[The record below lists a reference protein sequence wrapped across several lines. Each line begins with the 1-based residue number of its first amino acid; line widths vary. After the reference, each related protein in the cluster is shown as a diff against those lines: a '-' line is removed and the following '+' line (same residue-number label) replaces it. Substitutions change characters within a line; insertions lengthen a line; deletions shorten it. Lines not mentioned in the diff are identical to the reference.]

1 MSPADRTCDLL
12 VVGSGAGGLAAAVTA
27 AHLGLE
33 VIVVEKRPRLGGTT
47 AWSGGWLWI
56 PRNPLAIA
64 AGIVEDG
71 EAPRTYLAAELGEA
85 YDEARITTLLDQG
98 PAMVAFFRRE
108 TALDFVD
115 GNVIPDFHDRS
126 PGAGRG
132 GRSLCAA
139 PYDGRRLGRRI
150 ADVEPPLD
158 LVAPFGMGIASG
170 ADLRHFLDSR
180 RKLGSF
186 LHAVKRFARHFAD
199 VALHGRGLHLV
210 GGNALVARLV
220 KSADDRGVG
229 FLTATAARAPIIE
242 AGRVVGL
249 EVEGAQGRFAIRARR
264 GVVLA
269 AGGFPHDT
277 ARKARMFPHAP
288 TGREHYS
295 AAPEA
300 NTGDGLA
307 IGEAAGGRVRDDL
320 PHAGAWAPVS
330 LVPRRDGSFGRFPHL
345 VERAKPGLIMVRRD
359 GRRFVDEADSYHDV
373 MSALF
378 AATPAGEPA
387 EAWLICDAAFLARY
401 GLGRV
406 RPSPWPRRPW
416 LKNGYLRRGRSLE
429 ALALACGIDPAGLAA
444 TVERFNGPA
453 RLGHDP
459 EFHRG
464 TSPYNRIQGEPDRHP
479 NPCVAPIERAPFY
492 AVKIVPG
499 SLGTFA
505 GLATD
510 ARARVLDRDDRPIPG
525 LWAVGN
531 DMSSPM
537 GGRYPA
543 GGITLGPAMTF
554 GYVAAKD
561 AAGGYVAAQDAA
573 GDADAT
579 HATAVPSRTASDA
592 AILPS
597 PLPATDEARRHAP

>member
-1 MSPADRTCDLL
+1 MSEAGRVCDLV

-47 AWSGGWLWI
+47 AWSGGWMWI
-56 PRNPLAIA
+56 PGNRLAVE
-64 AGIVEDG
+64 AGIVE
-71 EAPRTYLAAELGEA
+71 EPQAPRTYLRAELGTA
-85 YDEARITTLLDQG
+85 YDEALISTLLDEG
-98 PAMVAFFRRE
+98 PAMIEFFRRE
-108 TALDFVD
+108 TALAFID
-115 GNVIPDFHDRS
+115 GNAIPDFHDRS
-126 PGAGRG
+126 PGAGHG

-139 PYDGRRLGRRI
+139 PYDGRELGQRI
-150 ADVEPPLD
+150 RDLEPPLD

-186 LHAVKRFARHFAD
+186 LHVVKRFARHFAD
-199 VALHGRGLHLV
+199 LAVHGRGMRLV
-210 GGNALVARLV
+210 GGNALVARLL
-220 KSADDRGVG
+220 KSADDRGVT
-229 FLTATAARAPIIE
+229 FLTATAARAPILE
-242 AGRVVGL
+242 GGRVVGL
-249 EVEGAQGRFAIRARR
+249 EVEGPEGRFRIRARR

-277 ARKARMFPHAP
+277 ARKARLFPHAP
-288 TGREHYS
+288 TGREHHS

-300 NTGDGLA
+300 NTGDGLT

-320 PHAGAWAPVS
+320 LHAGAWAPVS
-330 LVPRRDGSFGRFPHL
+330 LVPRRDGTVGRFPHL

-359 GRRFVDEADSYHDV
+359 GRRFADEADSYHDV

-387 EAWLICDAAFLARY
+387 EAWMICDAGFLARY

-406 RPSPWPRRPW
+406 RPRPYPIRRW
-416 LKNGYLRRGRSLE
+416 LANGYLKRGRTLPE
-429 ALALACGIDPAGLAA
+429 LARACGIDADGLAA
-444 TVERFNGPA
+444 TIEHFNGPA
-453 RLGHDP
+453 REGRDP

-464 TSPYNRIQGEPDRHP
+464 ESAYNRIQGEPDQKP
-479 NPCVAPIERAPFY
+479 NPCVTPIERAPYY

-510 ARARVLDRDDRPIPG
+510 ARARVLDRDGSAIPG

-531 DMSSPM
+531 DMSSVM
-537 GGRYPA
+537 AGCYPA

-554 GYVAAKD
+554 GYVTAKD
-561 AAGGYVAAQDAA
+561 AA
-573 GDADAT
+573 
-579 HATAVPSRTASDA
+579 AS
-592 AILPS
+592 PS
-597 PLPATDEARRHAP
+597 PSPSDEDRSHAL